1 MFGGISQGEQAQG
14 SGRSLARIAILSDL
28 PRKELALLSTECEWR
43 EMTGEEIV
51 LSSSAG
57 DVLEGVVF
65 VVAGTVRLARPNG
78 LTGQVDYLDVAAG
91 GQFGEMAVFGIPDP
105 DLTVVA
111 REDGL
116 LAILP
121 QTRFEELL
129 TREESV
135 SRALLFQ
142 YAHRLRSGRDAEPD
156 DRSSSDGSLSGE
168 QRVYGELISLAEPRA
183 GDEGKPGGLFVARL
197 PRHRELASRLFTT
210 EEVVARAIAGL
221 VRDGVAVREYPGLF
235 IRDEQIL
242 RHLYEDKSYR

>member
-1 MFGGISQGEQAQG
+1 MFGGISKGEQAQG
-14 SGRSLARIAILSDL
+14 SGRSLAPIAILSDL

-43 EMTGEEIV
+43 EMTREEIV

-65 VVAGTVRLARPNG
+65 VVAGAVRLARPNG
-78 LTGQVDYLDVAAG
+78 LTGQIDYLDVAAG

-105 DLTVVA
+105 ELTVIA
-111 REDGL
+111 RQDGL

-121 QTRFEELL
+121 QARFEGLL

-135 SRALLFQ
+135 SRALLVQ
-142 YAHRLRSGRDAEPD
+142 YAHRLRNGRDATPD
-156 DRSSSDGSLSGE
+156 NVRPAAGELSGE

-183 GDEGKPGGLFVARL
+183 GEDGEPGGLFVARL
-197 PRHRELASRLFTT
+197 PRHRELASRLSTT
-210 EEVVARAIAGL
+210 EEVVARAIASL

-235 IRDEQIL
+235 IRDEQVL
-242 RHLYEDKSYR
+242 RHLYGDASHR